1 MPKKKSKLVIARE
14 ETEKAILSTNEKI
27 NELGLYTRDLYDA
40 LSKTQAQFDAIRNIP
55 SDDQLQY
62 DQLKQVRLN
71 WKQQADKIEADYNK
85 AQEAAVGHGAA
96 GIGLGVA
103 VAALGP
109 TAAMGIATTF
119 GVASTGTA
127 IATLHGAAAVNA
139 ALAWLGGG
147 ALAAGGGGMLA
158 GKALLAMAGPIGWAI
173 AGIATIGSGLM
184 LLKNHSD
191 KKRLEDIFTLISER
205 DKKSYHLAIVEL
217 NERIA
222 RIRDE
227 IVKLIEASVT
237 IKSFGSDYM
246 AMSEAQQYELG
257 SYVNLMLASTQ
268 LLVNPIL
275 GLQPKYTE
283 SDYKKSVALGH
294 FPEEANK
301 DLVLYL
307 ANLLYKIE
315 IDDKDK
321 KLLISCFK
329 KNKDFIKTFEISKKD
344 LSISLLDGVESSL
357 LIKDSKDDTLS
368 RHSSDQNDALAL
380 PDSKV
385 ERNSTEGV
393 PPTLVVVSGNIA
405 DAKADAIV
413 LPANENLLEGPG
425 ASAAIFEAAG
435 RSELTEA
442 CRKEGKCKV
451 GSAVVTPAFNLDAD
465 YIIHAVVPKWRGGK
479 HNEYDLLCSAY
490 LSALNLADEMEC
502 ESVAFP
508 LLASGNNG
516 FDYSMA
522 FDIAKLSIQSF
533 KASHLKQVF
542 LVLFNK
548 TKEGTTGD
556 ISGQEFTEHIKKDPV
571 TVNSMI
577 NKAKEFLDNHPHFVD
592 DLLKYSKQ
600 ILDII
605 IKLRTFF

>member
-1 MPKKKSKLVIARE
+1 
-14 ETEKAILSTNEKI
+14 
-27 NELGLYTRDLYDA
+27 
-40 LSKTQAQFDAIRNIP
+40 
-55 SDDQLQY
+55 
-62 DQLKQVRLN
+62 
-71 WKQQADKIEADYNK
+71 
-85 AQEAAVGHGAA
+85 
-96 GIGLGVA
+96 
-103 VAALGP
+103 
-109 TAAMGIATTF
+109 
-119 GVASTGTA
+119 
-127 IATLHGAAAVNA
+127 
-139 ALAWLGGG
+139 
-147 ALAAGGGGMLA
+147 
-158 GKALLAMAGPIGWAI
+158 
-173 AGIATIGSGLM
+173 
-184 LLKNHSD
+184 
-191 KKRLEDIFTLISER
+191 
-205 DKKSYHLAIVEL
+205 
-217 NERIA
+217 
-222 RIRDE
+222 
-227 IVKLIEASVT
+227 
-237 IKSFGSDYM
+237 
-246 AMSEAQQYELG
+246 MSEAQQYELG

-294 FPEEANK
+294 FPKEANK

-344 LSISLLDGVESSL
+344 LSVSLLDGVESSL

-368 RHSSDQNDALAL
+368 RRSSDQNDALAL

-393 PPTLVVVSGNIA
+393 SPTLVVVSGNIA

-435 RSELTEA
+435 RTELTEA

-465 YIIHAVVPKWRGGK
+465 CIIHAVVPKWRGGK
-479 HNEYDLLCSAY
+479 HNEYNLLCSAY

-533 KASHLKQVF
+533 KATHLKQVF

-548 TKEGTTGD
+548 AKEGTTSD

-571 TVNSMI
+571 NVNSMI